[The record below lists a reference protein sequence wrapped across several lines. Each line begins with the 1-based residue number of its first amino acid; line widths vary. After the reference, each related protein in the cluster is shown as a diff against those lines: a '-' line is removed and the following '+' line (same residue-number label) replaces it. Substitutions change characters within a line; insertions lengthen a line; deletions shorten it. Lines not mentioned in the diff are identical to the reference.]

1 MRGEPF
7 RHNGM
12 RFWKKRAPWRYCGL
26 QHTWRCRCLP
36 LCLLYY
42 RNTSLQAEAVGGI
55 VGYNNK
61 AYIYGRYST
70 HVGFN
75 GSVIGDESGIGS
87 IAGYTSRHV
96 TSCHIVQPDEMTGIK
111 PICKSIYTPDLN
123 TSDNSV
129 WKVQSIWNLTASN
142 LPMIEADYTG
152 EQSN

>member
-1 MRGEPF
+1 MRLGGIVGYTT
-7 RHNGM
+7 RGDVVACHSAYSTIGD
-12 RFWKKRAPWRYCGL
+12 
-26 QHTWRCRCLP
+26 
-36 LCLLYY
+36 
-42 RNTSLQAEAVGGI
+42 TSLQAEAVGGI

-96 TSCHIVQPDEMTGIK
+96 TSCHIVQPYEMTGIK

-129 WKVQSIWNLTASN
+129 WKVQ
-142 LPMIEADYTG
+142 
-152 EQSN
+152 